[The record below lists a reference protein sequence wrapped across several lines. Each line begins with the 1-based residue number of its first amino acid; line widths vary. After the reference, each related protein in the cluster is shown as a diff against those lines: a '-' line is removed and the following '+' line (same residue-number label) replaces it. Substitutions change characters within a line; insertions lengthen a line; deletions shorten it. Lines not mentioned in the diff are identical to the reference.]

1 MKKFGL
7 IGYPLGHSFS
17 KSYFEK
23 KFADQQIEASF
34 DNFQINELKELRT
47 LIQRNQLQG
56 FNVTI
61 PHKESIMQFLDEI
74 DEVAKL
80 IGAVN
85 CVQVKEG
92 RLIGYNTDV
101 IGFELSLMKII
112 QQPIQAL
119 VFGTGGSAQAVK
131 FVLRKHQ
138 IPFQSVSRNEAK
150 DCLTYADLDEN
161 IMKQYHLLIN
171 TTPVGMYPHID
182 QVLPLS
188 YQFINKKHI
197 AFDLIYNPPK
207 TKFLTFCEAEGAQ
220 IKNGL
225 EMLYNQADESWRIFM
240 NP

>member
-17 KSYFEK
+17 KSYFEE
-23 KFADQQIEASF
+23 KFAEQHIEASY
-34 DNFQINELKELRT
+34 DNFPLKELNEIPA
-47 LIQRNQLQG
+47 LIQLNQIQG

-61 PHKESIMQFLDEI
+61 PYKEKIIQYLDEI

-85 CVQVKEG
+85 CVQIKEG

-101 IGFELSLMKII
+101 IGFELSLMKIM

-150 DCLTYADLDEN
+150 DCITYADLDEN
-161 IMKQYHLLIN
+161 VMKQYHLLIN

-182 QVLPLS
+182 QVLPLP
-188 YQFINKKHI
+188 YQFISKKHI

-207 TKFLTFCEAEGAQ
+207 TKFLTFCEAEGAH

-225 EMLYNQADESWRIFM
+225 EMLYYQADESWRIFM
-240 NP
+240 NQ